1 MKKMFDTADG
11 RTGAADPSAGALKRE
26 LRKQAR
32 RTRDAIDPA
41 VRAAW
46 SARIAEK
53 ILQTPAMEK
62 AEHVLCYVSFG
73 SEVMT
78 DGIINHIL
86 EHTDKKVYI
95 PKIIHPEKTQVF
107 KGGRIPPE
115 KERTL
120 PEEGE
125 TVLRKQQIPPE
136 KERNRPG
143 GKPRPEMEFYRIT
156 TLQDL
161 QASDWGI
168 REPEGDPSLRFP
180 WETYSSGPRQN
191 DSRKEAWGGPAGK
204 ADTLLVLMPGVAFD
218 RRRGRIGYG
227 GGFYDRYLAAL
238 GGCRTIALA
247 YSVQILD
254 RVPVRPFDIRPDR
267 IITETEEIC

>member
-1 MKKMFDTADG
+1 MKKMFDTAAG
-11 RTGAADPSAGALKRE
+11 KTGAADPSVTVWKRE
-26 LRKQAR
+26 LRRSAR

-46 SARIAEK
+46 SGVIAEK
-53 ILQTPAMEK
+53 ILRSPALEK

-95 PKIIHPEKTQVF
+95 PKIIHPEQERIRH
-107 KGGRIPPE
+107 GR
-115 KERTL
+115 
-120 PEEGE
+120 
-125 TVLRKQQIPPE
+125 
-136 KERNRPG
+136 
-143 GKPRPEMEFYRIT
+143 KPRPEMEFYRIT
-156 TLQDL
+156 TLQGL

-180 WETYSSGPRQN
+180 WETFGSGPRQN
-191 DSRKEAWGGPAGK
+191 DSREEAWGGPAGK
-204 ADTLLVLMPGVAFD
+204 ADALLVLMPGVAFD

>member
-1 MKKMFDTADG
+1 MKKMFDTAAG
-11 RTGAADPSAGALKRE
+11 KTGAADPSVTVWKRE
-26 LRKQAR
+26 LRRSAR

-46 SARIAEK
+46 SGVIAEK
-53 ILQTPAMEK
+53 ILRSPALEK

-95 PKIIHPEKTQVF
+95 PKIIHPEQERIRH
-107 KGGRIPPE
+107 GR
-115 KERTL
+115 
-120 PEEGE
+120 
-125 TVLRKQQIPPE
+125 
-136 KERNRPG
+136 
-143 GKPRPEMEFYRIT
+143 KPRPEMEFYRIT
-156 TLQDL
+156 TLQGL

-168 REPEGDPSLRFP
+168 REPEGDPALRFP
-180 WETYSSGPRQN
+180 WETFGSGPRQN
-191 DSRKEAWGGPAGK
+191 DSREEAWGGPAGK
-204 ADTLLVLMPGVAFD
+204 ADALLVLMPGVAFD

>member
-26 LRKQAR
+26 LRKQVR

-46 SARIAEK
+46 SARIGERV
-53 ILQTPAMEK
+53 LQSPVLEK
-62 AEHVLCYVSFG
+62 AEYILCYVSFG

-95 PKIIHPEKTQVF
+95 PKIIHPEQERIRH
-107 KGGRIPPE
+107 GR
-115 KERTL
+115 
-120 PEEGE
+120 
-125 TVLRKQQIPPE
+125 
-136 KERNRPG
+136 
-143 GKPRPEMEFYRIT
+143 KPRPEMEFYRIT

-168 REPEGDPSLRFP
+168 REPEGDPDKRFP
-180 WETYSSGPRQN
+180 GEMF
-191 DSRKEAWGGPAGK
+191 AGGPAGNP
-204 ADTLLVLMPGVAFD
+204 DDLLVLMPGIAFD
-218 RRRGRIGYG
+218 RQRGRIGYG
-227 GGFYDRYLAAL
+227 GGFYDRYLEAL
-238 GGCRTIALA
+238 GPCRTIALA
-247 YSVQILD
+247 YSAQILD
-254 RVPVRPFDIRPDR
+254 RVPVRPFDIRPER
-267 IITETEEIC
+267 IITESEEIF